1 MPRCRGDD
9 GRVRRHGSEMF
20 ASPAVSLAETFFTCA
35 EAESGPVA
43 AALSSAVAFLSWL

>member
-1 MPRCRGDD
+1 MPQYQGDD
-9 GRVRRHGSEMF
+9 GRVRRHDSEIF
-20 ASPAVSLAETFFTCA
+20 ASHAASLAETFFTCA